1 MADGGCR
8 NAGRQRDVERSV
20 IALLHPVAATWQR
33 QVTALILESVP
44 GLTSTPR
51 IPRLPVR
58 SPVLVAPPSLH
69 LHAAGPRTPQITEPV
84 SVLLPLRHEPSVAL
98 AAVHAAVAQR
108 NIARLDVVVLDVG
121 CTETTY
127 RALTR
132 EYGDDPR
139 VRLLDTACL
148 PTGWSRTS
156 HRCQQ
161 LAVGARGRILFFADP
176 AAPLGPYAAAAG
188 ASLLRRQQLD
198 LLVLDAGGRRRT
210 GRFAVAIDT
219 EAYWRIGGH
228 RAAARD
234 PHPLALLRAM
244 RRAHASTGLAD
255 GRRIIPADTRAH
267 ADDLPAEPR
276 DPYFHRWDSGE
287 STSTFGSLSTTARRL
302 LAALRAT
309 GADHH
314 QQQQPQQLIG
324 LTGRGQPTAFG
335 ENTMHGDGTMYGD
348 ATMYGE
354 FGENTM
360 FEALAAQD
368 MDID

>member
-1 MADGGCR
+1 M
-8 NAGRQRDVERSV
+8 
-20 IALLHPVAATWQR
+20 
-33 QVTALILESVP
+33 
-44 GLTSTPR
+44 
-51 IPRLPVR
+51 
-58 SPVLVAPPSLH
+58 
-69 LHAAGPRTPQITEPV
+69 
-84 SVLLPLRHEPSVAL
+84 LLPLRHEPAVAL

-108 NIARLDVVVLDVG
+108 NVSRLDVVVLDVG

-148 PTGWSRTS
+148 PTGWSRSS

-188 ASLLRRQQLD
+188 ANLLRRQQLD

-210 GRFAVAIDT
+210 GRFAVAADT

-228 RAAARD
+228 RAAAQD

-267 ADDLPAEPR
+267 ADDLPPEPR
-276 DPYFHRWDSGE
+276 DPYFHLRESGD

-309 GADHH
+309 GADHFA
-314 QQQQPQQLIG
+314 G
-324 LTGRGQPTAFG
+324 LAGAQSAQGVRRADDGGEPTSFG
-335 ENTMHGDGTMYGD
+335 EGPMCGDGTMYGD

-354 FGENTM
+354 FGEHTM
-360 FEALAAQD
+360 FEALAQD
-368 MDID
+368 RD

>member
-1 MADGGCR
+1 
-8 NAGRQRDVERSV
+8 
-20 IALLHPVAATWQR
+20 LLHPVAAAWQG
-33 QVTALILESVP
+33 QVTSLILEGVP
-44 GLTSTPR
+44 GLASTPR
-51 IPRLPVR
+51 IPRFPVNP
-58 SPVLVAPPSLH
+58 PVLIAPPSLH

-108 NIARLDVVVLDVG
+108 NISRLDVVVLDVG

-188 ASLLRRQQLD
+188 ANLLRRQRLD

-244 RRAHASTGLAD
+244 RRARASTGLAD

-267 ADDLPAEPR
+267 ADELPSEPR
-276 DPYFHRWDSGE
+276 DPYFHRRDNGDSM

-309 GADHH
+309 GADHFAGLGGMQSANEGVH
-314 QQQQPQQLIG
+314 QAQDG
-324 LTGRGQPTAFG
+324 GYPTAFG
-335 ENTMHGDGTMYGD
+335 ESTMHGDGTMYGD
-348 ATMYGE
+348 GTMCGEFGEYEE

-360 FEALAAQD
+360 FEALARDA
-368 MDID
+368 DIN